1 MKTYLLKLGR
11 GLKGPAH
18 MHGALFVA
26 PQALHFL
33 CTYAGVTDRGKLE
46 QFGPVGAAL
55 EGYRKT
61 GAAPQVEESEVARLV
76 SSTEHS
82 ISIPA
87 SKIEL
92 LSRSMWSGSK
102 IVYDGG
108 QKLVVWNPGFSG
120 KFRDYMREWAQQ
132 NSVKT
137 KGL

>member
-1 MKTYLLKLGR
+1 MKTYLLKLGK

-18 MHGALFVA
+18 LHGALFVA

-33 CTYAGVTDRGKLE
+33 CTHVGVTDQTKFE

-55 EGYRKT
+55 DAYRKT
-61 GAAPQVEESEVARLV
+61 GAAPQLDEGEVARLV

-82 ISIPA
+82 VSIPA
-87 SKIEL
+87 AKLEL
-92 LSRSMWSGSK
+92 LSRSMWTGSK
-102 IVYDGG
+102 ITYDGG
-108 QKLVVWNPGFSG
+108 QKLVVWNPGFAG

-132 NSVKT
+132 NGVKT